1 MSILTHW
8 AFSWWTAIELSEH
21 FVYIENQFFITSTV
35 VDGVP
40 IQNGIG
46 DALVDRIIRAHKEK
60 TPWKCCVVIPL
71 LPGYTYPIDSGEG
84 SSVRLIM
91 ECQNRTIS
99 RGSASIFS
107 RLRKEGIDVSP
118 NTSLVSGRGDL
129 KLMFSPRNTWPSS
142 HFEDGVNTNPA
153 FWPLSKFTST
163 ERPVLLMIV
172 SLLSRSSCRVRFHRT
187 HGWCPGLVLCGSAN
201 INERSQRGD
210 RDSELLSVIRDTDM
224 IDGYVLCTVT
234 LLSLAD

>member
-1 MSILTHW
+1 M
-8 AFSWWTAIELSEH
+8 
-21 FVYIENQFFITSTV
+21 YIENQFFITSTV

-99 RGSASIFS
+99 RGSSSIFS

-118 NTSLVSGRGDL
+118 ITVFIR
-129 KLMFSPRNTWPSS
+129 PR
-142 HFEDGVNTNPA
+142 
-153 FWPLSKFTST
+153 
-163 ERPVLLMIV
+163 
-172 SLLSRSSCRVRFHRT
+172 RV
-187 HGWCPGLVLCGSAN
+187 
-201 INERSQRGD
+201 E
-210 RDSELLSVIRDTDM
+210 
-224 IDGYVLCTVT
+224 
-234 LLSLAD
+234 ADV

>member
-1 MSILTHW
+1 
-8 AFSWWTAIELSEH
+8 
-21 FVYIENQFFITSTV
+21 V

-107 RLRKEGIDVSP
+107 RLRKEGIDVSHKREEALRSKV
-118 NTSLVSGRGDL
+118 TDL
-129 KLMFSPRNTWPSS
+129 PS
-142 HFEDGVNTNPA
+142 
-153 FWPLSKFTST
+153 
-163 ERPVLLMIV
+163 R
-172 SLLSRSSCRVRFHRT
+172 
-187 HGWCPGLVLCGSAN
+187 
-201 INERSQRGD
+201 
-210 RDSELLSVIRDTDM
+210 IRE
-224 IDGYVLCTVT
+224 
-234 LLSLAD
+234 